1 MRLGYTNI
9 RRMPHGYFGW
19 KAYIAPGSDTTEE
32 KSALAL
38 GDYFPTC
45 RLMLLDHQKDR
56 EYLQISHVERN
67 FTLEDVQSDY
77 LFIEIYNELCSAC
90 VNEVKTY
97 KALYRMMLADTLL
110 RGKVKMMGIGAGSKK
125 RSAAKFR
132 KQKNIAFPLF
142 ADEKREIFECLGK
155 PVLPV
160 SYLVQRQ
167 AGKRKIRLIQ
177 SGHIGSAEKL
187 LAEIKSAVTEKWGS
201 KN

>member
-1 MRLGYTNI
+1 
-9 RRMPHGYFGW
+9 MPHGYFGW
-19 KAYIAPGSDTTEE
+19 KAYVSPGSDEIE
-32 KSALAL
+32 QLPALAG

-45 RLMLLDHQKDR
+45 RLMLLNYQKDR
-56 EYLQISHVERN
+56 DYLQINHAEKN

-77 LFIEIYNELCSAC
+77 IFIEIYNELCSAC
-90 VNEVKTY
+90 VNEVETY
-97 KALYRMMLADTLL
+97 KALYRMLQADATL
-110 RGKVKMMGIGAGSKK
+110 REKVKMMGIGAGSKK

-132 KQKNIAFPLF
+132 KKKNIAFPLF

-167 AGKRKIRLIQ
+167 AGKRKILLIQ

-187 LAEIKSAVTEKWGS
+187 LAEIKSEVAGNESS

>member
-1 MRLGYTNI
+1 VRLGYTNI

-19 KAYIAPGSDTTEE
+19 KAHVSPGSDKIEQLPT
-32 KSALAL
+32 LAD

-45 RLMLLDHQKDR
+45 RLMLLNYQKDR
-56 EYLQISHVERN
+56 DYLQISHAEKN

-77 LFIEIYNELCSAC
+77 IFIEIYNELCSAC
-90 VNEVKTY
+90 VNEVETY
-97 KALYRMMLADTLL
+97 KTLYRMLQSDVTLKE
-110 RGKVKMMGIGAGSKK
+110 KVKMIGIGAGSKK
-125 RSAAKFR
+125 RSTAKFR

-167 AGKRKIRLIQ
+167 TGKRKILLIQ

-187 LAEIKSAVTEKWGS
+187 LAEIKSEVTVNRGS
-201 KN
+201 EN